1 MKKWH
6 WRDLMCFLKLRLSRH
21 GYAVREMCGRCNK
34 CNGIFAA
41 TGVIPC
47 PMRWL
52 KDDGMDVETSRKE
65 GIEEFTE

>member
-6 WRDLMCFLKLRLSRH
+6 WRDLLCFLKLKFSRN
-21 GYAVREMCGRCNK
+21 GYVVKEMCGRCNK

-41 TGVIPC
+41 SGVIPC

-52 KDDGMDVETSRKE
+52 KDDEIDVETSRKKE
-65 GIEEFTE
+65 LTN

>member
-6 WRDLMCFLKLRLSRH
+6 WRDLMCFLKIKFSRN
-21 GYAVREMCGRCNK
+21 GYVVQEMCGRCNK

-52 KDDGMDVETSRKE
+52 KDDEMDVETSRKE
-65 GIEEFTE
+65 GIEELTE